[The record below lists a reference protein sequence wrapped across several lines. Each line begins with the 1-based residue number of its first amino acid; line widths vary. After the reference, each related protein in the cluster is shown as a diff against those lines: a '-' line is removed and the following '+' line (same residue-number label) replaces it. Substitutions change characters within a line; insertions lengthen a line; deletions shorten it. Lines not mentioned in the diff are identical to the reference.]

1 MVQMR
6 IAALLLTASLF
17 ALTPSSGRT
26 QASGQSLS
34 QSSSQSSGRGSS
46 QSRADGRADDRVD
59 DLRNEPGA
67 SLFAQS
73 VSRALDRDFPSDD
86 ISFLLLDAQTG
97 AILASRW
104 DHPETP
110 IPLGS
115 LVKPF
120 TALVYGE
127 LHEFKYPAHICRG
140 TTTGCWRPNGHGAV
154 DLPSAIAYSCNS
166 YFRLLTVNM
175 TAAEV
180 SPTATRFGLQPPAAG
195 ISGPGLAGLGS
206 RTSGNHAFSN
216 QWLVSPLNM
225 ARAYLELIR
234 RRDQPGVH
242 LILSGMEQSAR
253 QGTGAEVDRALPR
266 PDALAKTGTAP
277 CTHPRRAPGDGFTIV
292 LAPAGQPQ
300 VLLLVRVHG
309 VPGAQAART
318 AGQMLRCIEP

>member
-6 IAALLLTASLF
+6 IVALLLAGLS

-26 QASGQSLS
+26 QSSGQR
-34 QSSSQSSGRGSS
+34 SSQSSGQGSG
-46 QSRADGRADDRVD
+46 QSRADGRADGGGDDRPND
-59 DLRNEPGA
+59 PGT

-73 VSRALDRDFPSDD
+73 ASRALDRDFPSDD
-86 ISFLLLDAQTG
+86 ISFLLLDARSG

-120 TALVYGE
+120 IALAYGE
-127 LHEFKYPAHICRG
+127 LHDFRYPTHICRG
-140 TTTGCWRPNGHGAV
+140 TTTGCWRPSGHGAV
-154 DLPSAIAYSCNS
+154 DLKSAITYSCNS
-166 YFRLLTVNM
+166 YFRVLTVSM

-180 SPTATRFGLQPPAAG
+180 SPIATRFGLQPPAAG
-195 ISGPGLAGLGS
+195 ISGPALAGLGS
-206 RTSGNHAFSN
+206 HAASNRAHDNRALDN
-216 QWLVSPLNM
+216 QWLIAPLNM
-225 ARAYLELIR
+225 ARAYVELIR
-234 RRDQPGVH
+234 RRDQPGVGQV
-242 LILSGMEQSAR
+242 LSGMEQSAR
-253 QGTGAEVDRALPR
+253 RGTGAEVDRALPR
-266 PDALAKTGTAP
+266 SDALAKTGTAP
-277 CTHPRRAPGDGFTIV
+277 CTHPRHAPGDGFTIV

-318 AGQMLRCIEP
+318 AGKMLRRIEP